1 MDILDMRTLDE
12 PLLRQAADVLS
23 ESLPEWLPTPEAAAE
38 ELKGLLQPGNVMLA
52 AVEEG
57 RVMGL
62 GGLLEPAYDGRVFEL
77 HPLAV
82 LRDVR
87 ERGVGRA
94 IVEALEEEA
103 RRRGEL
109 TIWLGSDDERE
120 GGETSLANT
129 DLYND
134 LFGKIASFDPGSHPT
149 ALYLKMG
156 YKIIGVM
163 PDANGPGKPDIIM
176 GKRL

>member
-1 MDILDMRTLDE
+1 MEILDIRTFE
-12 PLLRQAADVLS
+12 EALLIQAAEVLS
-23 ESLPEWLPTPEAAAE
+23 ESLSEWLPTPQEARAE
-38 ELKGLLQPGNVMLA
+38 IEQLLSPGNLMLA

-57 RVMGL
+57 RVLGL
-62 GGLLEPAYDGRVFEL
+62 GGILAPIYDGRVFEL

-82 LRDVR
+82 RSGNR
-87 ERGVGRA
+87 HRGIGCA
-94 IVEALEEEA
+94 IVRALEEKAKE
-103 RRRGEL
+103 RGGL
-109 TIWLGSDDERE
+109 TIYLGSDDERE

-134 LFGKIASFDPGSHPT
+134 LSGKIASFDPGSHPS
-149 ALYLKMG
+149 AFYLKLG